1 MAYIVPQDI
10 SQLALSGAFEPELE
24 TLAWLKKELS
34 ADYTVFHGVHWSRSY
49 RGHTVFG
56 EIDFVIVNRSGAV
69 LVIEQKNGP
78 LEETDSGLVK
88 KYRDGSSKNPADQV
102 RRSLEK
108 VREKFSAIHGD
119 TRGFEIDYL
128 VYCPDHKLERVNAA
142 ALDLNRIVDA
152 TEKDKLA
159 ARIHHIL
166 DPGKLDNEDWLNRVE
181 DFFRQTFELVPDIH
195 TFVSAQDKGFTR
207 LSGGLAQVLANIE
220 MTPLRLR
227 VRGTAGCGKSQVAH
241 HFYKSAL
248 AAGQRPLL
256 VCYTRPLRER
266 LKARLGEG
274 GKVQTW
280 NGLCD
285 EFLSTKGHKLDY
297 EQMNK
302 DPEFWRKTA
311 DLVIGETVQEEWKF
325 DLLIVDE
332 GQDFEQDWLDIL
344 ALFQKDERN
353 VIWLEDQDQN
363 VFGKEPV
370 QLKDFTGY
378 RSRENYR
385 SPESIARFILKNLPF
400 QFECANDLPGLGVGT
415 HHYKAPED
423 QPDMV
428 GRAVDKLLARGFSYD
443 DIVVLTCRGVGGSV
457 FSDLDKA
464 GVHTLS
470 RFTSGYNPAG
480 GQIWTKGKLRFDSVY
495 RFKGQQAPAVILV
508 DVDPSSEEGRKDRDQ
523 RILFCGATR
532 ATVRLELVMKEDNPL
547 NRAISV

>member
-10 SQLALSGAFEPELE
+10 SQLALAGAHAPELE
-24 TLAWLKKELS
+24 TLARLKKELS

-49 RGHTVFG
+49 RGYTVFG
-56 EIDFVIVNRSGAV
+56 EIDFVVVNRSGRV

-78 LEETDSGLVK
+78 VEETADGLVK
-88 KYRDGSSKNPADQV
+88 KYRDGSSKNPGDQA

-108 VREKFSAIHGD
+108 VRDKFSAVHSDSG
-119 TRGFEIDYL
+119 GLEIDYL
-128 VYCPDHKLERVNAA
+128 VYCPDHRLKRVNAA

-152 TEKDKLA
+152 AEKDKLA

-166 DPGKLDNEDWLNRVE
+166 EPGKLDNEDWLNRVE
-181 DFFRQTFELVPDIH
+181 DFFCQTFELVPDIH
-195 TFVSAQDKGFTR
+195 TFVSAQEKGFTR

-227 VRGTAGCGKSQVAH
+227 VRGTAGCGKSQVAR
-241 HFYKSAL
+241 HFYETAL
-248 AAGQRPLL
+248 ADGKRPLL

-266 LKARLGEG
+266 LRALLGDG

-285 EFLSTKGHKLDY
+285 EFLSSKGHKLDY
-297 EQMNK
+297 DRMND
-302 DPEFWRKTA
+302 DPDFWRKTA
-311 DLVIGETVQEEWKF
+311 DLVIGEDVPDDWKF

-353 VIWLEDQDQN
+353 VVWLEDPDQN

-370 QLKDFTGY
+370 KLEGFIGY
-378 RSRENYR
+378 RSQENYR
-385 SPESIARFILKNLPF
+385 SPESIGRFILKNFPF
-400 QFECANDLPGLGVGT
+400 QFECVNDLPGLGVVT
-415 HHYKAPED
+415 RRYKAPED

-443 DIVVLTCRGVGGSV
+443 DIVVLTCRGVGRSV
-457 FSDLDKA
+457 FSGLDKA
-464 GVHTLS
+464 GSHTLS
-470 RFTSGYNPAG
+470 RFTSEYDPAG
-480 GQIWTKGKLRFDSVY
+480 NQIWTKGNLRFESIY

-508 DVDPSSEEGRKDRDQ
+508 DVDPSSKEGRKERDQ

-532 ATVRLELVMKEDNPL
+532 ATVSLELVMREDNPL
-547 NRAISV
+547 NRAISA